1 MEQKTVKYPIGIQN
15 FESLRMDGYAYVDK
29 TALVY
34 KMATMGRYYFLS
46 RPRRFGKSLLLST
59 LEAYFEGKRELFSGL
74 AIEQLETEWQQYPIL
89 HLDLNAEDYSSETA
103 LTSILNWHLR
113 NWEEAYGKGEAEDTV
128 SRRFAG
134 IIKRAYEKTG
144 QRVVV
149 LVDEYDKP
157 MVMNLENDELQ
168 NKFRNTLKAFYGVL
182 KSSDRYVR
190 FALLTGVSKFSKV
203 SVFSDLN
210 NLRDISMVNDYATI
224 CGITEQELH
233 DNFDDGVEQLAHHL
247 NTSKEDCYTR
257 LRLMYDGY
265 HFCLNT
271 PGVYNPFS
279 VINALSSQAFGEY
292 WFSTGTPTQLVMLMK
307 NCNYPLNNLVEGE
320 VSTQTLGNI
329 EIMRENPLPYIF
341 QTGYLTL
348 KSYDERFD
356 LYHLGFPNQEVENS
370 FIKFLLPLYS
380 NCDKNNL
387 PYNIYN
393 FVREI
398 EKGQPDAFMQRL
410 SSMMAD
416 TDYRIVG
423 DSELYFQNF
432 CFVFF
437 RLLGCYVEVERHTS
451 SGRMDMVI
459 QTKDYIYILEFKL
472 NHTADDALRQIEEK
486 GYAAPFASDPRQLFK
501 IGINFNLDKRRV
513 DEWKVRER

>member
-1 MEQKTVKYPIGIQN
+1 MEQKLIKYPIGIQN

-34 KMATMGRYYFLS
+34 KLASTGRYYFLS

-59 LEAYFEGKRELFSGL
+59 IEAYFEGKKEVFNGL
-74 AIEQLETEWQQYPIL
+74 AIEKLETEWQQYPIL
-89 HLDLNAEDYSSETA
+89 HLDLNAEDYSSGTA
-103 LTSILNWHLR
+103 LSSILNWHLSS
-113 NWEEAYGKGEAEDTV
+113 WEEKYGKGDAEDTV
-128 SRRFAG
+128 NRRFAG
-134 IIKRAYEKTG
+134 VIKRAFEKTG
-144 QRVVV
+144 KRVVV

-190 FALLTGVSKFSKV
+190 FAFLTGVSKFSKV

-210 NLRDISMVNDYATI
+210 NLRDISMVNDYADI

-233 DNFDDGVEQLAHHL
+233 DNFDDSVEQLAVSL
-247 NTSKEDCYTR
+247 NMTKEDCYIK
-257 LRLMYDGY
+257 LRRMYDGY
-265 HFCLNT
+265 HFCLDT
-271 PGVYNPFS
+271 PGLYNPFS
-279 VINALSSQAFGEY
+279 VINAFSSRAFGEY
-292 WFSTGTPTQLVMLMK
+292 WFSTGTPSQLVMLMK
-307 NCNYPLNNLVEGE
+307 DCNYPLNNLVEGE
-320 VSTQTLGNI
+320 VSTQTLGSI

-348 KSYDERFD
+348 KGYDERFD
-356 LYHLGFPNQEVENS
+356 LYTLGFPNQEVENS

-387 PYNIYN
+387 QYNVYN

-398 EKGQPDAFMQRL
+398 EKGQPDAFMKRL
-410 SSMMAD
+410 SAMMAD

-437 RLLGCYVEVERHTS
+437 RLLGCYVEVERATS
-451 SGRMDMVI
+451 NGRMDMVI
-459 QTKDYIYILEFKL
+459 KTQDYIYILEFKL
-472 NHTADDALRQIEEK
+472 NQSADIALQQIEEK
-486 GYAAPFASDPRQLFK
+486 GYALPFAADSRKLFK
-501 IGINFNLDKRRV
+501 IGANFNLEKRCM
-513 DEWKVRER
+513 DEWKLL